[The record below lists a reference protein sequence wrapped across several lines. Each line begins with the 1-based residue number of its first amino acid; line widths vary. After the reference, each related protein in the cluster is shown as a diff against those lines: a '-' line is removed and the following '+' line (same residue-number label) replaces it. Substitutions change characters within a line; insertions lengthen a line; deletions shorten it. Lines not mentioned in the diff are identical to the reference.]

1 MRITR
6 LALVLA
12 LVPLAFAC
20 RHRPPPPDPGP
31 AATVT
36 PPVEAPGTSERAP
49 RAPLGGV
56 WIEELEGGLGLVTV
70 PLGATAPRPVMIS
83 LHGAESAAEWACGDW
98 MAPTDGHAFIVC
110 PRTATEKK
118 GRLASWGSAS
128 EAAERSRRALELV
141 RRKFGDWVANADPV
155 LVGFSQ
161 GAEMAV
167 VAADTHA
174 LPWSAVFV
182 HEGGY
187 RQAKT
192 SLAHLLASDAGV
204 FATCCTWSCG
214 ASLPRKHGALA
225 RTVDYGP
232 HGHSLGP
239 VYLRI
244 RSDFADLVG
253 DRPEWAGLPELKR
266 KGHAAAGTERERGSR

>member
-12 LVPLAFAC
+12 LVPLVLAC
-20 RHRPPPPDPGP
+20 RHSPPPPDPGP
-31 AATVT
+31 AVTVT
-36 PPVEAPGTSERAP
+36 PPVEAPGTSE

-118 GRLASWGSAS
+118 GRLASWGSAA

-174 LPWSAVFV
+174 VPWSAVFV

-204 FATCCTWSCG
+204 FATCCTWGCG

-266 KGHAAAGTERERGSR
+266 KGHAAAGTERERVSP